1 MKSFLLTSAILAFM
15 FISASA
21 QSKATFMAKGTVVDA
36 TGQALSYANVLLWQ
50 ATDSVYVTGT
60 MADSLGGFQI
70 EHHLEGAY
78 YLEVSMI
85 GFEKVYSGV
94 FTFSKD
100 QVLIDAGS
108 MALSDNTSLKQI
120 EVVARKQMYE
130 QAIDR
135 LIINVDKAI
144 TFAGGS
150 ALDILENSP
159 GITVDRQSETLSLA
173 GKDGVQVMI
182 NGRIRYV
189 PAAALL
195 QMLQG
200 MPADNISK
208 IEIITTPPSN
218 LDAEGNAGYINLVLK
233 NSPDEGVNGSLS
245 ANFGYG
251 RGPVGGFN
259 INLNARKGRWN
270 VFGDYNL
277 NYTDRPQLFEFRR
290 GNTFQGVDYHLF
302 TRSDRRFITNNHS
315 GRVGFELDLNPR
327 TTVGGT
333 VSGYK
338 NQSTLLAE
346 GYSEIGKTGTQDT
359 ILHLRNE
366 LKSDWDHLSGNL
378 NLLHKINEKSTLSFE
393 TDYLYYRE
401 IKPATY
407 EVDYLTSEE
416 TFVRTDYFRTSKNTP
431 IRTMVG
437 KTDYSVQLAN
447 NMNFEAGVKGVWSS
461 FVNDLDVENKISDTW
476 IPDNSLSGK
485 YDLSEQIAAAYV
497 NINTSLGA
505 QIECKAGLRY
515 EHTWSL
521 LNSEQVKGLIDRQYG
536 SWFPSLFLSRKID
549 DKNHVNLAYSRR
561 IRRQTFN
568 DLAPFVLFMDPF
580 SFWSGNERLLPSISD
595 NISLS
600 YKHRSILLILQYTYE
615 DNAIMR
621 YQGKIDTE
629 TNRMILVSENLDY
642 LRTLNAT
649 LTLPW
654 TVNKY
659 WDMQNNIQFNHRN
672 AVFFFEGNGIFI
684 EQNTY
689 SINTTQRFKLPYQLS
704 LELTGSYRSR
714 ELRGQFIA
722 LPYYGLNAG
731 IQKKLPGEYGTLRFN
746 VADVFD
752 SFVFTTRNTLND
764 QGLSMDGHWDFLQRT
779 FRLTY
784 SRNLGRK
791 GVKSSRKRA
800 ESEERTRVE

>member
-1 MKSFLLTSAILAFM
+1 
-15 FISASA
+15 
-21 QSKATFMAKGTVVDA
+21 
-36 TGQALSYANVLLWQ
+36 
-50 ATDSVYVTGT
+50 
-60 MADSLGGFQI
+60 
-70 EHHLEGAY
+70 
-78 YLEVSMI
+78 
-85 GFEKVYSGV
+85 
-94 FTFSKD
+94 
-100 QVLIDAGS
+100 
-108 MALSDNTSLKQI
+108 
-120 EVVARKQMYE
+120 
-130 QAIDR
+130 
-135 LIINVDKAI
+135 
-144 TFAGGS
+144 
-150 ALDILENSP
+150 
-159 GITVDRQSETLSLA
+159 
-173 GKDGVQVMI
+173 
-182 NGRIRYV
+182 
-189 PAAALL
+189 
-195 QMLQG
+195 
-200 MPADNISK
+200 
-208 IEIITTPPSN
+208 
-218 LDAEGNAGYINLVLK
+218 
-233 NSPDEGVNGSLS
+233 
-245 ANFGYG
+245 
-251 RGPVGGFN
+251 
-259 INLNARKGRWN
+259 
-270 VFGDYNL
+270 
-277 NYTDRPQLFEFRR
+277 
-290 GNTFQGVDYHLF
+290 
-302 TRSDRRFITNNHS
+302 
-315 GRVGFELDLNPR
+315 
-327 TTVGGT
+327 
-333 VSGYK
+333 
-338 NQSTLLAE
+338 
-346 GYSEIGKTGTQDT
+346 
-359 ILHLRNE
+359 
-366 LKSDWDHLSGNL
+366 
-378 NLLHKINEKSTLSFE
+378 
-393 TDYLYYRE
+393 
-401 IKPATY
+401 
-407 EVDYLTSEE
+407 
-416 TFVRTDYFRTSKNTP
+416 
-431 IRTMVG
+431 
-437 KTDYSVQLAN
+437 
-447 NMNFEAGVKGVWSS
+447 MNFEAGVKGVWSS

-621 YQGKIDTE
+621 YQGKIDAE
-629 TNRMILVSENLDY
+629 TNRMMLVSENLDY

-731 IQKKLPGEYGTLRFN
+731 IQKKLPGEYGTIRFN

-779 FRLTY
+779 YRLTY